1 MFKQAGLI
9 VMVLTVLTVGTAS
22 GCALLV
28 GAGAAGGAYE
38 YQNKRQ
44 LDRLEQ
50 EFSEGKIN
58 REEYLKRK
66 KQIDEGSVIY

>member
-1 MFKQAGLI
+1 MSNKLELMLI
-9 VMVLTVLTVGTAS
+9 LIIFCTIT
-22 GCALLV
+22 GCAALV

-44 LDRLEQ
+44 LDELER
-50 EFSEGKIN
+50 EFSDGIIS

-66 KQIDEGSVIY
+66 KQINEGSVIY